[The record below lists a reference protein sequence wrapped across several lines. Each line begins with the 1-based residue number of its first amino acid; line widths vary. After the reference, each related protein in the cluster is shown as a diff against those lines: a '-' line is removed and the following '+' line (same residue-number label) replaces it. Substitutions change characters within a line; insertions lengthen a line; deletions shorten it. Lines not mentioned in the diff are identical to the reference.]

1 MNEYSPVKIGA
12 DADESGI
19 RFVDTIQRLHEEGKP
34 AANPGAAAELREQG
48 AGLQAE
54 VLELRQRNLEQAT
67 ALAGAEGATDLAQA
81 QAAEVAGKSN
91 S

>member
-1 MNEYSPVKIGA
+1 MHPK
-12 DADESGI
+12 SGR
-19 RFVDTIQRLHEEGKP
+19 RFVATIKRLCEEGRRP